1 MVVLDT
7 VVVVVDSLEL
17 LELELDE
24 EYPDDDF
31 GDGVG
36 ALYGEG
42 DNVRSTVR
50 KMLLRLVSKDVGAGV
65 GVRSLTG
72 LNWLSIEVEC
82 HFFRNSWRSV
92 NAVIDSSISSS
103 RSFCMSRRIMNS
115 SKSL

>member
-50 KMLLRLVSKDVGAGV
+50 KMS
-65 GVRSLTG
+65 
-72 LNWLSIEVEC
+72 
-82 HFFRNSWRSV
+82 
-92 NAVIDSSISSS
+92 
-103 RSFCMSRRIMNS
+103 
-115 SKSL
+115 

>member
-50 KMLLRLVSKDVGAGV
+50 KMSLRLVSKDVGAGV
-65 GVRSLTG
+65 GVRSLTA
-72 LNWLSIEVEC
+72 LNWFSIEVEC

-103 RSFCMSRRIMNS
+103 RSFCMSRRNRNS

>member
-1 MVVLDT
+1 MVVWDT
-7 VVVVVDSLEL
+7 VVVVVDS

-50 KMLLRLVSKDVGAGV
+50 KMSERLVSMDVGAGV
-65 GVRSLTG
+65 GGRSLTG
-72 LNWLSIEVEC
+72 LNCCSIEVEC
-82 HFFRNSWRSV
+82 HFFRNS
-92 NAVIDSSISSS
+92 
-103 RSFCMSRRIMNS
+103 
-115 SKSL
+115 

>member
-7 VVVVVDSLEL
+7 VVVVVDS

-50 KMLLRLVSKDVGAGV
+50 KML
-65 GVRSLTG
+65 
-72 LNWLSIEVEC
+72 
-82 HFFRNSWRSV
+82 
-92 NAVIDSSISSS
+92 
-103 RSFCMSRRIMNS
+103 
-115 SKSL
+115 